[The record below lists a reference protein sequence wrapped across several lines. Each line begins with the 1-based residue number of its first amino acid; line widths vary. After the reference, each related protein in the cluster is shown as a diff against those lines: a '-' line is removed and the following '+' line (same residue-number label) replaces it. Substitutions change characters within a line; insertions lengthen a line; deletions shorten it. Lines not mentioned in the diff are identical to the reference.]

1 MLPPLGKAEVRR
13 CGLTLRAMFQT
24 IPLMRI
30 SIKKEQDRGR
40 PRNI

>member
-1 MLPPLGKAEVRR
+1 MLPLLGKAEVRR
-13 CGLTLRAMFQT
+13 CGLTSKAMFRT

-40 PRNI
+40 P